1 MFGKADKRRLEKITK
16 DTAIDFTIQL
26 IFELSTKYSI
36 SIDTVLDTLNKMGY
50 WKVLNDDEL
59 CCLLAHDGVNATI
72 KSIGG
77 DFNDIL
83 SRDT

>member
-1 MFGKADKRRLEKITK
+1 MFGRADKRRLDKMTE
-16 DTAIDFTIQL
+16 DTANDFTIQL

-36 SIDTVLDTLNKMGY
+36 SIDNVLDTLNKMGY
-50 WKVLNDDEL
+50 WKVLNDNEL
-59 CCLLAHDGVNATI
+59 CCLLAHDGVSDTI